1 MRWKSGFGYKEL
13 RRKAEIFGKRRV
25 DLFFDFVILTC
36 DRVFRCPKG
45 TAVTAGIIGNQVKVL
60 SDPVTVNEEQS
71 GGKPLHKKCEKVQ
84 LC

>member
-13 RRKAEIFGKRRV
+13 RRKAEIFWKRRV

-36 DRVFRCPKG
+36 DRVFQCPKG

-60 SDPVTVNEEQS
+60 SDPVTVNRECCHRI
-71 GGKPLHKKCEKVQ
+71 PLHREDM
-84 LC
+84 

>member
-36 DRVFRCPKG
+36 DRVFQCPKG

-60 SDPVTVNEEQS
+60 SDPVTVNRECCHRI
-71 GGKPLHKKCEKVQ
+71 PLHREDM
-84 LC
+84 